1 MLNSAPNK
9 NDKYK
14 QGLYVPKNKEKV
26 IKLNSQ
32 GGLFYRSGL
41 EHKMMLYLDNKQEI
55 KNWNTELIKI
65 PYIKR
70 VWDNKLQ
77 GYVKTEHLYYPDFYY
92 EIINSD
98 GSIDKVVVEVKPYR
112 ETNPPKLKQ
121 NPTAKQLK
129 NFEYDLNEYSKNL
142 DKWKHCINW
151 CEKKGFKF
159 IIITEKTFEKFR
171 I

>member
-9 NDKYK
+9 STKYK
-14 QGLYVPKNKEKV
+14 QGLYIPKNKDKV

-41 EHKMMLYLDNKQEI
+41 EHKIMLYLDNRQDI
-55 KNWNTELIKI
+55 IYWNTELIKI
-65 PYIKR
+65 PYIKK

-77 GYVKTEHLYYPDFYY
+77 EYIETEHLYYPDFYY
-92 EIINSD
+92 EIKNQD
-98 GSIDKVVVEVKPYR
+98 NSIDRVVVEVKPHH
-112 ETNPPKLKQ
+112 ETNPPKLTH

-129 NFEYDLNEYSKNL
+129 NFEYALNEYSKNL

-151 CEKKGFKF
+151 CDKKGFKF
-159 IIITEKTFEKFR
+159 IIITEETFKKFK